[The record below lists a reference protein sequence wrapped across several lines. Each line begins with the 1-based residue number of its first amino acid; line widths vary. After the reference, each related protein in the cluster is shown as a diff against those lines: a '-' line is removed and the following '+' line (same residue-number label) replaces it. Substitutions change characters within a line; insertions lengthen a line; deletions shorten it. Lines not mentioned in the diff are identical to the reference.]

1 MRWYASR
8 MIDVDLLREAEIR
21 LEQAQLNSEGDV
33 LDVLLHPQVTYVGP
47 DGGLVTKEADLD
59 AHRSGDLRIYTLDRQ
74 ALDVRIQDGVGITV
88 LTAWLE
94 GQSGD
99 QAFGARMRYTRVWA
113 PGPQGWRV
121 VAAHASTLPS

>member
-1 MRWYASR
+1 MT
-8 MIDVDLLREAEIR
+8 DVDLLREAEIR
-21 LEQAQLNSEGDV
+21 LEQAQLSSEVDV

-59 AHRSGDLRIYTLDRQ
+59 AHRSGELRIHILDRQ

-94 GQSGD
+94 GQAGD
-99 QAFGARMRYTRVWA
+99 RAFEARMRYTRAWA

-121 VAAHASTLPS
+121 VAAHASILPS